1 MVGEGTDFSDLCM
14 IDGLDLCVEEYG
26 VGFRKGSD
34 MAQKANESFDA
45 LIADGTMD
53 KLAEK
58 YGLSAIVIK

>member
-1 MVGEGTDFSDLCM
+1 M

-26 VGFRKGSD
+26 IGFRKGSD
-34 MAQKANESFDA
+34 MAQKTNETFDA

-53 KLAEK
+53 KIAEK